1 MDLKA
6 QFSDIKEEVME
17 GISEVL
23 ESGEFVLGRA
33 LLEFEQEFSD
43 FIFAQETKNPSTN
56 IDIDEAIHS
65 RIQHMYK
72 QNYCVGVGNGC
83 DALEIALRALE
94 LPQGSE
100 VIIPAN
106 TYFACAEAVLNAG
119 LKLAIVDCEDD
130 GGFVPK
136 TSMLSAESRAIIAVH
151 LYGKVLE
158 LESFE
163 SFAKAHNLKLIEDCA
178 QAHGGVDRHGRKV
191 GSIGDVG
198 CFSFYPAKNLGA
210 YGDGGAIVSKDMAL
224 LHRARQIA
232 NHGQVYE
239 NSIPNPH
246 WQKNNHIYIGRNS
259 RLDCVQAKILH
270 IKLKNLQYHNTY
282 RVRCAREY
290 NHFLEEFS
298 FLRLP
303 DAFAQS
309 IWHLFVVECQHKA
322 QGRRDEIMA
331 FLKEHNIECAVHYP
345 HALSDIEVLKNNPQ
359 VRIQSTPNASRRAA
373 NILSLPIG
381 EHLSM
386 EHVEYIASVIK
397 ELESRFHSLS

>member
-1 MDLKA
+1 MKVDFLDLKA

-210 YGDGGAIVSKDMAL
+210 YGDGGAIEA
-224 LHRARQIA
+224 IF
-232 NHGQVYE
+232 N
-239 NSIPNPH
+239 
-246 WQKNNHIYIGRNS
+246 
-259 RLDCVQAKILH
+259 
-270 IKLKNLQYHNTY
+270 
-282 RVRCAREY
+282 
-290 NHFLEEFS
+290 
-298 FLRLP
+298 
-303 DAFAQS
+303 
-309 IWHLFVVECQHKA
+309 
-322 QGRRDEIMA
+322 
-331 FLKEHNIECAVHYP
+331 
-345 HALSDIEVLKNNPQ
+345 
-359 VRIQSTPNASRRAA
+359 
-373 NILSLPIG
+373 
-381 EHLSM
+381 
-386 EHVEYIASVIK
+386 
-397 ELESRFHSLS
+397 

>member
-1 MDLKA
+1 M
-6 QFSDIKEEVME
+6 
-17 GISEVL
+17 
-23 ESGEFVLGRA
+23 
-33 LLEFEQEFSD
+33 
-43 FIFAQETKNPSTN
+43 
-56 IDIDEAIHS
+56 
-65 RIQHMYK
+65 
-72 QNYCVGVGNGC
+72 
-83 DALEIALRALE
+83 
-94 LPQGSE
+94 
-100 VIIPAN
+100 
-106 TYFACAEAVLNAG
+106 
-119 LKLAIVDCEDD
+119 
-130 GGFVPK
+130 
-136 TSMLSAESRAIIAVH
+136 
-151 LYGKVLE
+151 
-158 LESFE
+158 
-163 SFAKAHNLKLIEDCA
+163 
-178 QAHGGVDRHGRKV
+178 
-191 GSIGDVG
+191 
-198 CFSFYPAKNLGA
+198 
-210 YGDGGAIVSKDMAL
+210 
-224 LHRARQIA
+224 
-232 NHGQVYE
+232 
-239 NSIPNPH
+239 
-246 WQKNNHIYIGRNS
+246 
-259 RLDCVQAKILH
+259 QAKILH